1 MYRRACA
8 GSFHTGSGWAKL
20 DALKAR
26 RAQYNGSLSPVDI
39 AFEILAFLFALSVHE
54 AAHAWTADRC
64 GDPTARLLGRVTL
77 NPWPHVDVFGTILM
91 PLAGIVSGL
100 PVLGWAKPTPV
111 DLSRLRHP
119 RRDDILVTAAGP
131 ASNFVIAIAAVGVLL
146 AIRVFSTEGGEVIRT
161 LAVSGG
167 RFTGGFDNATF
178 ITPIA
183 LLAYR
188 FLFINVL
195 LGVFNLIPIPPLDGG
210 HIVGRLI
217 PASWLP
223 AWDQIARFSFMIL
236 IGLLYLGVPYR
247 MFAPV
252 LGVFHLL
259 LGL

>member
-1 MYRRACA
+1 
-8 GSFHTGSGWAKL
+8 
-20 DALKAR
+20 
-26 RAQYNGSLSPVDI
+26 
-39 AFEILAFLFALSVHE
+39 
-54 AAHAWTADRC
+54 
-64 GDPTARLLGRVTL
+64 
-77 NPWPHVDVFGTILM
+77 M

-131 ASNFVIAIAAVGVLL
+131 ASNFVIALVALGVLL
-146 AIRVFSTEGGEVIRT
+146 AVRAFSTEGSDVIRI

-167 RFTGGFDNATF
+167 RFTGAFDNATL
-178 ITPIA
+178 ITPFA
-183 LLAYR
+183 LLSYR

-217 PASWLP
+217 PSSWLP

-247 MFAPV
+247 LFAPV